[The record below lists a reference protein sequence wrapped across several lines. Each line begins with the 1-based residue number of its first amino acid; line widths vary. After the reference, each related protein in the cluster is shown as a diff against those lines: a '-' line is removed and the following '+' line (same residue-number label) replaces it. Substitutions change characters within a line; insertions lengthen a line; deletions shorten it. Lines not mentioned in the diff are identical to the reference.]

1 MPFFLEIINI
11 LISSAVSTLIPLLV
25 AIAYYTLA
33 ERKVM
38 ASIQRRKGP
47 TIVGFWGLL
56 QPLADGLKLVIK
68 EIIIPRKSN
77 VMLFTFAPLLTFTLS
92 LINWAVLP
100 LGPDVLRADA
110 SLSILYVLAVS
121 GLGVYGII
129 ISG

>member
-1 MPFFLEIINI
+1 MEGSHVNFILVHVYEIVEGIIEVFFQAWGGETVYYT

-47 TIVGFWGLL
+47 NVVGIWGLL

-68 EIIIPRKSN
+68 EIIIPRRSN
-77 VMLFTFAPLLTFTLS
+77 VMLFIFAPVLTFTLS
-92 LINWAVLP
+92 LIT
-100 LGPDVLRADA
+100 
-110 SLSILYVLAVS
+110 
-121 GLGVYGII
+121 
-129 ISG
+129 